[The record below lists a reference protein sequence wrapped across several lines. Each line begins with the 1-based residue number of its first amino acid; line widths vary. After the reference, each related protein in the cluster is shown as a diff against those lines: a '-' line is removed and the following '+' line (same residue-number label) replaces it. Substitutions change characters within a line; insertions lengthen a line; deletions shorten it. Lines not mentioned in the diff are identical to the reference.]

1 MAGRGGAGIAGTAP
15 GRGAP
20 GTMAGGAAA
29 GEAPAAGADFSASV
43 TSGGSGCRGPD
54 KICPGLGA
62 GGAVR
67 GCRTGPRLT
76 GTLGSGGGIGI
87 VGAAAYPKGG
97 VSGCPVAKGGR
108 RGAIARTGTG
118 GGSAGADSFTPGSGT
133 GVVPPFCGTGSA
145 AVPGAADV
153 SLGPVATC
161 SFGAKAGAPSSP
173 PGMSPRVMRW
183 RSFSATS
190 SSSEL
195 ECVFFSA
202 TPSSGSMSR
211 MTLGLTSSSRASS
224 LIRILL
230 IHETPKLNFRSRD
243 LSARPFLWNHPA
255 LQHWTLRRRQMN
267 YADDSDFSIVTDS
280 FSAAAAS
287 PSAVAAS
294 AAGGASPA
302 AASTGDVSNCP

>member
-29 GEAPAAGADFSASV
+29 GEALAVGADFSASV

-67 GCRTGPRLT
+67 GCRTEPRRT
-76 GTLGSGGGIGI
+76 GMLGDGGAGGGTGI
-87 VGAAAYPKGG
+87 VGVAAYPKGG

-108 RGAIARTGTG
+108 RGAVARTDTG
-118 GGSAGADSFTPGSGT
+118 GGSADTDSFAT
-133 GVVPPFCGTGSA
+133 GAGVGPPICGTGSA
-145 AVPGAADV
+145 AVTGAADV
-153 SLGPVATC
+153 SLGPAG
-161 SFGAKAGAPSSP
+161 SFSGKVGAPS
-173 PGMSPRVMRW
+173 SPRVMRW

-255 LQHWTLRRRQMN
+255 SQHSTP
-267 YADDSDFSIVTDS
+267 
-280 FSAAAAS
+280 SAAS
-287 PSAVAAS
+287 HQITRMTPIFLS
-294 AAGGASPA
+294 
-302 AASTGDVSNCP
+302 